1 MAGGL
6 ATWGGSVEIDSK
18 SMYKA
23 SFGEIP
29 DGTTYDDGLNK
40 IEMLVDDSG
49 ELTIN
54 NGVLNKA
61 VNVGAASG
69 VAGYALTPIVW
80 DRDVVD
86 ITRRLTPLLTV
97 LPKVTNDGKV
107 AQYYRITGRGDA
119 TWQAEDPALTET
131 DDTKEEVSTAI
142 KYLRIAGRVTGVA
155 QVAGKHFESSMQ
167 REVINKTQSM
177 NEAIEAMILT
187 GDNSSNSY
195 QPDGL
200 QKILV
205 TGNDATETAVGGA
218 IALSDVTELVNQCF
232 VKKGAPNLIITDPF
246 TATDLIE
253 QQMDYVRY
261 TDPNI
266 TIAWGLQVP
275 SIQTVVG
282 RLPML
287 ISQFM
292 PAGSGDRRLFCINTN
307 YVQRRVLQDITFER
321 LAKTSDS
328 EKFLLK
334 TYSTLINKFP
344 SGMGQL
350 TGITN

>member
-1 MAGGL
+1 MA
-6 ATWGGSVEIDSK
+6 AIWGGSQEIDSE
-18 SMYKA
+18 SLYKA
-23 SFGEIP
+23 SFGDMP
-29 DGTTYDDGLNK
+29 DETVYEDGFGKIETMVDDGGDVVVSNESLH
-40 IEMLVDDSG
+40 
-49 ELTIN
+49 
-54 NGVLNKA
+54 KA
-61 VNVGAASG
+61 VNVGASSG
-69 VAGYALTPIVW
+69 AAGYALTPIVW

-86 ITRRLTPLLTV
+86 ITRKLTPLLT
-97 LPKVTNDGKV
+97 LIPKVTNKGKV
-107 AQYYRITGRGDA
+107 AQYYKITARGA
-119 TWQAEDPALTET
+119 AGWGAEDPALSES
-131 DDTKEEVSTAI
+131 DDTKEEASESI
-142 KYLRIAGRVTGVA
+142 RYLRVVGRVTGVA
-155 QVAGKHFESSMQ
+155 QIAGAHFESSMQ

-177 NEAIEAMILT
+177 NEAIEEAMLT
-187 GDNSSNSY
+187 GNNATNQY

-200 QKILV
+200 QQLL
-205 TGNDATETAVGGA
+205 TANTDDVAGA
-218 IALSDVTELVNQCF
+218 VSLSDVTELVNQCF
-232 VKKGAPNLIITDPF
+232 VDKGAPNLLITDPF

-292 PAGSGDRRLFCINTN
+292 PSTTGSRRVFCINTN

-328 EKFLLK
+328 EKFMLK

-344 SGMGQL
+344 EGMGQL
-350 TGITN
+350 TGITD

>member
-1 MAGGL
+1 MA
-6 ATWGGSVEIDSK
+6 AIWGGSQEIDSE
-18 SMYKA
+18 SLYKA
-23 SFGEIP
+23 SFGDMP
-29 DGTTYDDGLNK
+29 DETVYEDGFGKIETMVDDGGDVVVSNESLH
-40 IEMLVDDSG
+40 
-49 ELTIN
+49 
-54 NGVLNKA
+54 KA
-61 VNVGAASG
+61 VNVGASSG
-69 VAGYALTPIVW
+69 AAGYALTPIVW

-86 ITRRLTPLLTV
+86 ITRKLTPLLT
-97 LPKVTNDGKV
+97 LIPKVTNKGKV
-107 AQYYRITGRGDA
+107 AQYYRITARGA
-119 TWQAEDPALTET
+119 ANWGAEDPALSES
-131 DDTKEEVSTAI
+131 DDTKEEANESI
-142 KYLRIAGRVTGVA
+142 RYLRVGGRVTGVA
-155 QVAGKHFESSMQ
+155 QIAGAHFESSMQ

-177 NEAIEAMILT
+177 NEAIEEAMLT
-187 GDNSSNSY
+187 GNNATNQY

-200 QKILV
+200 QQLL
-205 TGNDATETAVGGA
+205 TANTDDVAGA
-218 IALSDVTELVNQCF
+218 VSLSDVTELVNQCF
-232 VKKGAPNLIITDPF
+232 VDKGAPNLLITDPF

-292 PAGSGDRRLFCINTN
+292 PSTTGSRRVFCINTN

-328 EKFLLK
+328 EKFMLK

-344 SGMGQL
+344 EGMGQL
-350 TGITN
+350 TGITD

>member
-1 MAGGL
+1 M
-6 ATWGGSVEIDSK
+6 WGGSAEIDAESL
-18 SMYKA
+18 YTA
-23 SFGEIP
+23 SFGSEIP
-29 DGTTYDDGLNK
+29 DETVYDDGFGK
-40 IEMLVDDSG
+40 IEMMVDDAG
-49 ELTIN
+49 DLVIDNHT
-54 NGVLNKA
+54 LNKA

-69 VAGYALTPIVW
+69 AAGYALTPIVW

-86 ITRRLTPLLTV
+86 ITRRLTPLLT
-97 LPKVTNDGKV
+97 LIPKVTNKGKV
-107 AQYYRITGRGDA
+107 AQYYRITARGDA
-119 TWQAEDPALTET
+119 AWGDEDPALSEV
-131 DDTKEEVSTAI
+131 DDTKEEASTSI
-142 KYLRIAGRVTGVA
+142 KYLRITGRVTGVA
-155 QVAGKHFESSMQ
+155 QIAGAHFESSMQ
-167 REVINKTQSM
+167 REVINKTQSV
-177 NEAIEAMILT
+177 NEALEAMILT
-187 GDNSSNSY
+187 GENATNQY

-200 QKILV
+200 QTLL
-205 TGNDATETAVGGA
+205 TENTTDVAGA

-232 VKKGAPNLIITDPF
+232 VDKGAPNLLITDPF

-275 SIQTVVG
+275 SIQTVAG

-292 PAGSGDRRLFCINTN
+292 PSTTGSRRVFCINTN
-307 YVQRRVLQDITFER
+307 YIQRRVLQDITFER

-328 EKFLLK
+328 EKFMLK

-344 SGMGQL
+344 EGMGQL
-350 TGITN
+350 YGITN

>member
-1 MAGGL
+1 MAGAL
-6 ATWGGSVEIDSK
+6 WGGSAEIDSG
-18 SMYKA
+18 SLYKA
-23 SFGEIP
+23 SFGSEMP
-29 DGTTYDDGLNK
+29 DETVYEDGFGK
-40 IEMLVDDSG
+40 IEMMVDDSG
-49 ELTIN
+49 DLVIEN
-54 NGVLNKA
+54 HMLNKA

-69 VAGYALTPIVW
+69 AAGYALTPIVW

-86 ITRRLTPLLTV
+86 VTRRLTPLLT
-97 LPKVTNDGKV
+97 LIPKVTNNGKV
-107 AQYYRITGRGDA
+107 AQYYRVTARGTA
-119 TWQAEDPALTET
+119 GWGAEDPALAEA
-131 DDTKEEVSTAI
+131 DDTKEEASTAI
-142 KYLRIAGRVTGVA
+142 KYLRITGRVTGVA
-155 QVAGKHFESSMQ
+155 QIAGAHFESSMQ

-177 NEAIEAMILT
+177 NEALEEMILVGENAT
-187 GDNSSNSY
+187 NQY

-200 QKILV
+200 QTLL
-205 TGNDATETAVGGA
+205 TANQDNVAGA
-218 IALSDVTELVNQCF
+218 VALSDVTELVNQCF
-232 VKKGAPNLIITDPF
+232 VDKGAPNLLITDPF

-292 PAGSGDRRLFCINTN
+292 PSDSGSRRVFCVNTN
-307 YVQRRVLQDITFER
+307 YIQRRVLQDITFER

-344 SGMGQL
+344 EGMGQL
-350 TGITN
+350 YGITN